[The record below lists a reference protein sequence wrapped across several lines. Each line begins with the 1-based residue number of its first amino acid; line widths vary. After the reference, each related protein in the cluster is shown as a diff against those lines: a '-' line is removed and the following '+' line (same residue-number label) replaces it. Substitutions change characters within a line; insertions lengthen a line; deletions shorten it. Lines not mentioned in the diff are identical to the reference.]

1 MKEKATNELDEILK
15 SMKPDDLNKYYKEN
29 NDYIANAKKSFSY
42 YMKDVLARKNITLVN
57 HKMCLKDIYSIAG
70 VSESYG
76 EKIMNMEKHTKN
88 RDLIIRFCIAGRF
101 SLNEI
106 NRALKL
112 YGMSPLY
119 AKDKR
124 DACIIVAVNNRKY
137 DLFEIDDILE
147 KQNLLKLSKDE

>member
-1 MKEKATNELDEILK
+1 MKEKTTNELDELLK
-15 SMKPDDLNKYYKEN
+15 EMNPNDLDKYYKEN
-29 NDYIANAKKSFSY
+29 NEYMANDRKSFSY
-42 YMKDVLARKNITLVN
+42 YMKDVIAKKNITFKN

-101 SLNEI
+101 QLNEI

-112 YGMSPLY
+112 FGMNPLY
-119 AKDKR
+119 SKDKR
-124 DACIIVAVNNRKY
+124 DVCIIVAVNNKKY
-137 DLFEIDDILE
+137 ELFEIDDILE
-147 KQNLLKLSKDE
+147 KHNLKKLSKDE

>member
-101 SLNEI
+101 SLDEI

-112 YGMSPLY
+112 YTTVMDP
-119 AKDKR
+119 KR
-124 DACIIVAVNNRKY
+124 
-137 DLFEIDDILE
+137 LSTWS
-147 KQNLLKLSKDE
+147 LKKTPTTKIGIMDTTIFSR

>member
-1 MKEKATNELDEILK
+1 MKEKATYELDELLRSI
-15 SMKPDDLNKYYKEN
+15 KPDDLNKYYKEN
-29 NDYIANAKKSFSY
+29 NDYMANAKKSFSY
-42 YMKDVLARKNITLVN
+42 YMKDVLAGKNITLTN

-101 SLNEI
+101 SLDEI

-119 AKDKR
+119 AKNKR

-147 KQNLLKLSKDE
+147 RQNLLKLSKDE

>member
-1 MKEKATNELDEILK
+1 MKEKETNELDELLK
-15 SMKPDDLNKYYKEN
+15 NMKPDDLNTYYKEN
-29 NDYIANAKKSFSY
+29 KDYMANAKKAFSY
-42 YMKDVLARKNITLVN
+42 YMKDVLAQKNITLTN
-57 HKMCLKDIYSIAG
+57 HKMCLKDIYTIAG

-101 SLNEI
+101 TLEEI

-147 KQNLLKLSKDE
+147 KQNLLKLSKVE